1 MRSGQVPL
9 KIECFAV
16 KSNDIK
22 EKLGYLLLSLRSAQV
37 FAKSGI
43 DNVKANWH
51 KLSGLKSELKIHKPE
66 LLLALS
72 IHDLEATSVNAQSEV
87 NHLLLLNKC
96 LIMIMQKLWYEI
108 TVKKFG
114 RMSASKCSI

>member
-72 IHDLEATSVNAQSEV
+72 IHDLEATSINAQSEV